1 MKFSVVVPLYNKARF
16 IEATLRSAL
25 AQTLPVFEVIVVD
38 DGSTDGGAEL
48 VEAMG
53 DPRIRVIRQ
62 PNAGV
67 SAARNRAI
75 AAVQGDWV
83 AFLDADDWHHPQFLT
98 QLARAHRLCPEAD
111 FLAAG
116 FVTMSDTGEGEIDPW
131 LLPEAF
137 CEVELVEDLRQRWM
151 KAQLFFTSSVA
162 VRTARLASMQPCF
175 AEGESLGEDLDLWF
189 RLSDETPVAV
199 VHAPLAAYRIG
210 VAGSLTSAM
219 LVERLPPFLER
230 MRERALKGNMPDKHR
245 RSALWFVAQ
254 QEITIARELLGTGR
268 RRDALRLL
276 MEARHAAPG
285 FRWLVTVL
293 MALFAPA
300 QLAHRWQRWRVRST
314 EAFAQQGTL
323 P

>member
-1 MKFSVVVPLYNKARF
+1 VKFSVVVPLYNKSRF
-16 IEATLRSAL
+16 IVGTLQSAL
-25 AQTLPVFEVIVVD
+25 TQTLAPLEVIVVD

-48 VEAMG
+48 VEAIG
-53 DPRIRVIRQ
+53 DPRVRVIRQ
-62 PNAGV
+62 KNAGV

-83 AFLDADDWHHPQFLT
+83 AFLDADDWYHPQFLSYI
-98 QLARAHRLCPEAD
+98 ARAHRLCPEAD
-111 FLAAG
+111 FLATGFISVSDAG
-116 FVTMSDTGEGEIDPW
+116 EQEIDTW

-137 CEVELVEDLRQRWM
+137 CEVELVEDLRLRWM
-151 KAQLFFTSSVA
+151 KARLFFTSSVA
-162 VRTARLASMQPCF
+162 VRAARLACMQPCF

-189 RLSDETPVAV
+189 RLNDETPVAL
-199 VHAPLAAYRIG
+199 VHAPLAAYRAN
-210 VAGSLTSAM
+210 VAGSLSSDM
-219 LVERLPPFLER
+219 LVDKLPPFLER
-230 MRERALKGNMPDKHR
+230 MRDRARSGNMPEKHR

-254 QEITIARELLGTGR
+254 QEVTIARDLLGAGR

-276 MEARHAAPG
+276 MDARHVSLS
-285 FRWLVTVL
+285 FRWLVTAL

-300 QLAHRWQRWRVRST
+300 QLAQRWQRWRVRST